1 LISTGLLQAAPTFFS
16 NSAQAMKRIFVL
28 ISTILIFSVVSAFL
42 YQKALKITSD
52 QFVYTLDDPYIHLQ
66 MAKNLA
72 ENGSFGMK
80 DGQFSSTSSSPFW
93 TLLLA
98 GYHSIISESKYAPL
112 ILNFIISI
120 STILL
125 VYLALPKKIPN
136 WLLFLAL
143 ILIIFASPLHA
154 LQFSGMEHNA
164 QIAFCILFI
173 IYAKKLFDSGFT
185 KYYLPVFI
193 TAFLVTS
200 IRFECSFLVFALA
213 ILLFAK
219 KKRIQSLLLL
229 FFGGLPI
236 LIYGLISLNNGWHFF
251 PNSILLKAHLT
262 SSGGI
267 TTTIKTIF
275 FNVIIQLGKSPPVL
289 VLFLIS
295 LIILIE
301 RNFKRKFELDSVN
314 SLVLIFIL
322 TSLVHMQ
329 LGSIGWFYRY
339 EAYLVALGIFV
350 NSYCI
355 FTGYAIYKEYL
366 IRTSRSMKVVL
377 IVAFAILLIPLFYR
391 AVDSTLVTTKAQ
403 KNIRDQQLLM
413 TQFVEQYYNNENIAV
428 NDIGMVS
435 YETDANIIDVWGL
448 ANNETGNAILGGY
461 YNSEFFQKFLD
472 DNNVKLVISYEFLF
486 GRSGVKPDDW
496 KLVATWLAHDNYV
509 LGDVLLGFY
518 AREEDIPQLLEN
530 LDQFEPN
537 IHSDVIQR
545 KFIQSR
551 K

>member
-1 LISTGLLQAAPTFFS
+1 MISTGLLEAAPSFFY

-28 ISTILIFSVVSAFL
+28 ISTILIFSVVSALL
-42 YQKALKITSD
+42 YHKALKITSD

-80 DGQFSSTSSSPFW
+80 EGEFSSTSSSPFW

-98 GYHSIISESKYAPL
+98 GYYSTISESKFAPL
-112 ILNFIISI
+112 ILNFVISI
-120 STILL
+120 LTILL
-125 VYLALPKKIPN
+125 SFLALPKKTPI
-136 WLLFLAL
+136 WLLFLTLML
-143 ILIIFASPLHA
+143 IVFASPLHA

-164 QIAFCILFI
+164 QIAFCILFV

-200 IRFECSFLVFALA
+200 LRFECSFLVFAMA
-213 ILLFAK
+213 ILLLAK
-219 KKRIQSLLLL
+219 KKRIHSLLLL

-236 LIYGLISLNNGWHFF
+236 LVYGIVSLKNGWHFF

-262 SSGGI
+262 SSGGL

-275 FNVIIQLGKSPPVL
+275 FNVIIQIGKSPQIL
-289 VLFLIS
+289 VLLLIS
-295 LIILIE
+295 FILLIE
-301 RNFKRKFELDSVN
+301 RNFKKKFVLDSVN
-314 SLVLIFIL
+314 SLALLFIL

-339 EAYLVALGIFV
+339 EAYLVALGIFT

-355 FTGYAIYKEYL
+355 FDRFDRYKEYF
-366 IRTSRSMKVVL
+366 IQTSRSMKVVF

-413 TQFVEQYYNNENIAV
+413 TKFVERYYTNDNIAV

-435 YETDANIIDVWGL
+435 YETEANIIDVWGL
-448 ANNETGNAILGGY
+448 ANNQTGNAILGGY

-486 GRSGVKPDDW
+486 GRPGVKPDDW
-496 KLVATWLAHDNYV
+496 ELVATWLAHDNYV

-518 AREEDIPQLLEN
+518 AREEDIPELLEN
-530 LDQFEPN
+530 LDQFEPF